1 MKGTAIH
8 TFGRGSEVLHRPLS
22 HLVLY
27 GNAERKRPAAKAAT
41 MEGDGERGLPSQIV
55 QPPRQMSRNDEVK
68 TSAAASERAGGGDRQ
83 AAITHDHRHAAR
95 PRAHSPRLLAC
106 FDCGRRGARAA
117 NRQFPRRNVS
127 QISFVNSAFS
137 RVLLTFTQLPQYKLA
152 LSEFR
157 TCSLCC

>member
-8 TFGRGSEVLHRPLS
+8 TFGRGSEVLHRSLS

-41 MEGDGERGLPSQIV
+41 MEGESEGLPSQIV

-68 TSAAASERAGGGDRQ
+68 TSAAASEQASGGDRQ

-95 PRAHSPRLLAC
+95 PRAPLA
-106 FDCGRRGARAA
+106 
-117 NRQFPRRNVS
+117 
-127 QISFVNSAFS
+127 
-137 RVLLTFTQLPQYKLA
+137 
-152 LSEFR
+152 
-157 TCSLCC
+157 

>member
-68 TSAAASERAGGGDRQ
+68 TSAAASERAARRGQ
-83 AAITHDHRHAAR
+83 ASRNHAR
-95 PRAHSPRLLAC
+95 PQARGAAESSLPSLAC
-106 FDCGRRGARAA
+106 
-117 NRQFPRRNVS
+117 
-127 QISFVNSAFS
+127 
-137 RVLLTFTQLPQYKLA
+137 LL
-152 LSEFR
+152 
-157 TCSLCC
+157 